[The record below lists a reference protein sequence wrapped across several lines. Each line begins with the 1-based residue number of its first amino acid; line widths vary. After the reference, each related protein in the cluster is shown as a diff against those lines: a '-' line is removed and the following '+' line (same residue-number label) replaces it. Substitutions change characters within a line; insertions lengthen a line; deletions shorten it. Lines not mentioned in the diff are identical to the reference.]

1 MAEQVDADMADQGKL
16 PMLEP
21 ETVAASQPLPSPN
34 GGGPG
39 QQFRNEAEAR
49 YAPAPVGG

>member
-1 MAEQVDADMADQGKL
+1 MAEQVDADMAEQGKL

-39 QQFRNEAEAR
+39 FRNEAESR
-49 YAPAPVGG
+49 FAPQPVAGAY

>member
-1 MAEQVDADMADQGKL
+1 MAEQVDADVAESGKL

-39 QQFRNEAEAR
+39 AGFRNEAEAR
-49 YAPAPVGG
+49 FAPQPVAY